1 MSFRFYLIV
10 MEVLLIT
17 ILDYKMAANYYS
29 LDVLYCLPVIQTAR
43 FSALQTS
50 RYSDSQ
56 IPAVIAIL
64 CALAWSLAEAAVTW
78 PQFPMSAFLL
88 NAFTRAVTF
97 TVIGRVIT
105 KLWKDKEYS
114 RTDSLTGLGNRAEFI
129 KRFEDIQSQS
139 ERSGKPYSLLSVN
152 IDHFRLLNDQH
163 GHKVGDEA
171 LIILADTLRENSRRI
186 DIASRMGSD
195 EFVLLLLETNE
206 ESSEILTARINRVAK
221 KKFDQKGWDISL
233 SSGHVTEI
241 GKKRGIDELLSAAN
255 EKMRLHSSDS
265 DTPPFAGNGLTAF

>member
-78 PQFPMSAFLL
+78 PHFPMSAFLL

-105 KLWKDKEYS
+105 KLWKNKEYS

-186 DIASRMGSD
+186 DVASRMGSD

>member
-1 MSFRFYLIV
+1 MSLRFYLIV
-10 MEVLLIT
+10 MEIFLIT
-17 ILDYKMAANYYS
+17 VLDYMMADNYYS

-56 IPAVIAIL
+56 TPAVIAIL
-64 CALAWSLAEAAVTW
+64 CALTWSLAEAAVTW
-78 PQFPMSAFLL
+78 PHFPLSAFLL

-129 KRFEDIQSQS
+129 KRFEDTQSQS
-139 ERSGKPYSLLSVN
+139 ERSGKPYSLLSIN
-152 IDHFRLLNDQH
+152 IDHFRLLNDQY
-163 GHKVGDEA
+163 GHKIGDEA

-206 ESSEILTARINRVAK
+206 ESTEILTARIERAAK
-221 KKFDQKGWDISL
+221 KKFNQKGWDISL

-241 GKKRGIDELLSAAN
+241 GKKRGIDELLKTAN
-255 EKMRLHSSDS
+255 EKMRLNSPGSDR
-265 DTPPFAGNGLTAF
+265 PPFAGNGLTAF

>member
-1 MSFRFYLIV
+1 
-10 MEVLLIT
+10 
-17 ILDYKMAANYYS
+17 MAANYYS

-64 CALAWSLAEAAVTW
+64 CALAWSLAEAAITW
-78 PQFPMSAFLL
+78 PHFPLSAFLL

-129 KRFEDIQSQS
+129 KRFEDTQSQS
-139 ERSGKPYSLLSVN
+139 ERSGKPYSLLSIN
-152 IDHFRLLNDQH
+152 IDHFRLLNDQY
-163 GHKVGDEA
+163 GHKIGDEA

-206 ESSEILTARINRVAK
+206 ESTEILTARIERVAK
-221 KKFDQKGWDISL
+221 KKFNQKGWNISL

-241 GKKRGIDELLSAAN
+241 GKKRGIDELLSVAN
-255 EKMRLHSSDS
+255 EKMRLNSPGS

>member
-1 MSFRFYLIV
+1 
-10 MEVLLIT
+10 
-17 ILDYKMAANYYS
+17 MAENYYS
-29 LDVLYCLPVIQTAR
+29 LAVLYSLPVIQTAR

-56 IPAVIAIL
+56 KPAVIAIL

-78 PQFPMSAFLL
+78 PHFPMSAFLL

-129 KRFEDIQSQS
+129 KRFEDTQSQS
-139 ERSGKPYSLLSVN
+139 ERSGKPYSLLSIN
-152 IDHFRLLNDQH
+152 IDHFRLLNDQY
-163 GHKVGDEA
+163 GHKIGDEA

-206 ESSEILTARINRVAK
+206 ESTEILTARIDRFAK
-221 KKFDQKGWDISL
+221 KKFNQKGWDISL

-241 GKKRGIDELLSAAN
+241 GKNRGIDELLRVAN
-255 EKMRLHSSDS
+255 EKMRLNSTGS
-265 DTPPFAGNGLTAF
+265 DTPTFSGNSLTAL

>member
-1 MSFRFYLIV
+1 
-10 MEVLLIT
+10 MEILLIT
-17 ILDYKMAANYYS
+17 ILDYKMAENYYS

-56 IPAVIAIL
+56 KPAVIAIL

-78 PQFPMSAFLL
+78 PHFPMSAFLL

-129 KRFEDIQSQS
+129 KRFEDTQSQS
-139 ERSGKPYSLLSVN
+139 ERSGKPYSLLSIN
-152 IDHFRLLNDQH
+152 IDHFRLLNDQY
-163 GHKVGDEA
+163 GHKIGDEA
-171 LIILADTLRENSRRI
+171 LIILADTLQENSRRI
-186 DIASRMGSD
+186 DVASRMGSD

-206 ESSEILTARINRVAK
+206 ESTEILTARIERVAK
-221 KKFDQKGWDISL
+221 KKFNQKGWDISL

-241 GKKRGIDELLSAAN
+241 GKNRGIDELLSVAN
-255 EKMRLHSSDS
+255 KKMRLNSHGS
-265 DTPPFAGNGLTAF
+265 DTPPFAGNSLTAL

>member
-1 MSFRFYLIV
+1 MSIRFFLIV
-10 MEVLLIT
+10 MEIFLIT

-64 CALAWSLAEAAVTW
+64 CALAWSLAEAAITW
-78 PQFPMSAFLL
+78 PHFPLSAFLL

-129 KRFEDIQSQS
+129 KRFEDTQSQS
-139 ERSGKPYSLLSVN
+139 ERSGKPYSLLSIN
-152 IDHFRLLNDQH
+152 IDHFRLLNDQY
-163 GHKVGDEA
+163 GYKIGDEA
-171 LIILADTLRENSRRI
+171 LIILADILRENSRRI

-206 ESSEILTARINRVAK
+206 ESTEILTARIECAAK
-221 KKFDQKGWDISL
+221 KKFNQKGWDISL

-241 GKKRGIDELLSAAN
+241 GKKREIDELLKAAN
-255 EKMRLHSSDS
+255 EKMRLHPPDS